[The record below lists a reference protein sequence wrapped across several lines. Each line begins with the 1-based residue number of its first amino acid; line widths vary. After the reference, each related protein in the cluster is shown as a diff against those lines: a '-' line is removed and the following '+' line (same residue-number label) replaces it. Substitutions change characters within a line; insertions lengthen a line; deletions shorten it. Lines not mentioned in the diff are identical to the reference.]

1 MDNRDNKKKDVKNR
15 DAHIHTEPE
24 SEPAAAKPEP
34 ATSLSQTASH
44 KASLGRNTR

>member
-1 MDNRDNKKKDVKNR
+1 MRESNNN
-15 DAHIHTEPE
+15 TEPE